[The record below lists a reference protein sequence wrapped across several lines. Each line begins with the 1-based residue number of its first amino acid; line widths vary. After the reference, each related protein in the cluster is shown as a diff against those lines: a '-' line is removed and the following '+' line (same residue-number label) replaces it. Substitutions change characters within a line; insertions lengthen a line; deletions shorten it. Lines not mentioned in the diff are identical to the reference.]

1 MVGLDWI
8 VLVLYISVVL
18 MIGLRAGKTIGGEN
32 ENFLAGRTIPTWAAT
47 LSVAATVQ
55 SAATFIGGP
64 EMVYRNDLR
73 HLLRFSGS
81 ITAAFIVAYFI
92 FPLLYRTGKITV
104 YGFLEERFGRVVQIT
119 ASSVF
124 LVGISLSA
132 GARLFIAAVAFALVL
147 FGELHLGAIITAIV
161 LVGTVGTIYT
171 ALGGMRAVVWT
182 DVLQSIT
189 YITAAV
195 TSVVVLL
202 ILIPVSWEEAMHILK
217 ASGPEGGSKL
227 RLFDWRFDIRSD
239 DTFWAS
245 LIGLCAFHVAFFSTQ
260 QDLAQRLLACRS
272 AKAASASLLRG
283 IFVIFGFSLVFALIG
298 VLLFVFY
305 QSSGMTTED
314 TRKVYPEFI
323 LKHIPMGLRGLIIAG
338 VFAAAMSS
346 MDSAVNSM
354 AATITC
360 DIFRRSRREGGF
372 RTVKNSNQL
381 AGARN
386 YRRSICGLGCFLIG
400 AAILLAV
407 IQSKDNRELFDF
419 AVMAAFY
426 GISGLLGVFL
436 AGLFTRRGNT
446 VSAIFALFAG
456 GGAVGFCALLPD
468 ISSWWSDRPWELGFP
483 WWIVVGIATS
493 FLVCLSGKRK
503 THGASG

>member
-1 MVGLDWI
+1 MVVLDWI

-18 MIGLRAGKTIGGEN
+18 TIGLRAGKTIGGEN
-32 ENFLAGRTIPTWAAT
+32 ENFLAGRTVPTWAAT

-64 EMVYRNDLR
+64 EMVFRNDLR

-81 ITAAFIVAYFI
+81 ITAAFIVAYMI
-92 FPLLYRTGKITV
+92 TPLLYQSGKITV
-104 YGFLEERFGRVVQIT
+104 YGFLEERFGRAVQVT
-119 ASSVF
+119 ASGVF

-147 FGELHLGAIITAIV
+147 FGELHTGAIIAAIL

-182 DVLQSIT
+182 DVLQSVT

-202 ILIPVSWEEAMHILK
+202 ILIPVSWEEAMNILQ
-217 ASGPEGGSKL
+217 AGGPEGGSKL
-227 RLFDWRFDIRSD
+227 RLFDWRFDISSD

-283 IFVIFGFSLVFALIG
+283 IFVIFAFSLVFALIG

-305 QSSGMTTED
+305 QSSGMVTED

-323 LKHIPMGLRGLIIAG
+323 LNHIPMGLRGLIIAG

-354 AATITC
+354 AATLTC
-360 DIFRRSRREGGF
+360 DIFRRSGREGGSSTAMKTNRF
-372 RTVKNSNQL
+372 AQT
-381 AGARN
+381 RN
-386 YRRSICGLGCFLIG
+386 YRWAIFGLGCFLMA

-436 AGLFTRRGNT
+436 TGLFTQRGNT
-446 VSAIFALFAG
+446 VSAIFGLFAG

-468 ISSWWSDRPWELGFP
+468 ISSFWSSSPWELGFP
-483 WWIVVGIATS
+483 WWIVVGIAAS
-493 FLVCLSGKRK
+493 FLVCLSGKPRP
-503 THGASG
+503 HGRLR